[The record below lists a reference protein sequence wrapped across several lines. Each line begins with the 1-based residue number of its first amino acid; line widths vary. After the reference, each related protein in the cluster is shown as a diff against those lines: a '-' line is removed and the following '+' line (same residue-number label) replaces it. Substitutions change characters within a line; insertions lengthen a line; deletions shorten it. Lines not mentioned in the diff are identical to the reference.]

1 MVEMAFM
8 TKFFI
13 AFICLK
19 GLIESYL
26 DNRNKLHILRNR
38 NEVPAK
44 FAGQISL
51 EDHQKAADYSV
62 AKINTS
68 QFFNIIAYIIL
79 LVWTLGGGLDI
90 LNTQVKTLGLS
101 EIWTGVVFFFAFS
114 FVNSLISLP
123 ETLYKTFVIEEKFGF
138 NKTTAKLFIV
148 DMIKGFVLAAIIGTP
163 ILAGILW
170 IMNALGEYWWA
181 YAWAFL
187 SVIQLLLMWIY
198 PTFIAPLFNKFST
211 LEEGEVK
218 DKILELLKRTG
229 FESKGLFVMDA
240 SKRSGHGNAYFT
252 GFGKNKRIVFFDT
265 LINTLN
271 PSEVEAVLAHELG
284 HFKRKHVLKL
294 MVKAFVFSFIGLFI
308 LGQLMKAQWF
318 FEGHGVSSQETYMAL
333 VLFTMV
339 SGIYTFFVT
348 PISAWTSRKY
358 EFEADEFA
366 ATHSDA
372 QDLIN
377 ALVKMYKDNAS
388 TLTPDPAYSAF
399 YHSHPPALIRVNFL
413 EKFLKTT
420 E

>member
-1 MVEMAFM
+1 MVEMTYM

-26 DNRNKLHILRNR
+26 DNRNKMHILKNR
-38 NEVPAK
+38 KEVPAK
-44 FAGQISL
+44 FSDQITL

-62 AKINTS
+62 TKIKAA
-68 QFFNIIAYIIL
+68 QLFNLIGYGVL
-79 LVWTLGGGLDI
+79 LAWTLGGGLDY
-90 LNTQVKTLGLS
+90 LNTHVKTLGLS
-101 EIWTGVVFFFAFS
+101 QLWTGVVFFLTFS
-114 FVNSLISLP
+114 FINSIITMP

-138 NKTTAKLFIV
+138 NKTTAKTFIT
-148 DMIKGFVLAAIIGTP
+148 DMIKGLALGLIIGVP

-170 IMNALGEYWWA
+170 IMDALGEYWWA

-187 SVIQLLLMWIY
+187 SVVQLLLMWIY
-198 PTFIAPLFNKFST
+198 PTFIAPLFNKFSA
-211 LEEGEVK
+211 LEDGEVK

-229 FESKGLFVMDA
+229 FESNGLFVMDA

-265 LINTLN
+265 LINTLE

-294 MVKAFVFSFIGLFI
+294 MIKAFLFSFLGLFI
-308 LGQLMKAQWF
+308 LGQLMKADWF
-318 FEGHGVSSQETYMAL
+318 FNGHGVSSNETYMAL
-333 VLFTMV
+333 ILFTMV
-339 SGIYTFFVT
+339 SGIYTFFIT

-366 ATHSDA
+366 ANNSDA
-372 QDLIN
+372 ADLIS

-413 EKFLKTT
+413 EKFLKK
-420 E
+420 

>member
-1 MVEMAFM
+1 MVEMTYM

-26 DNRNKLHILRNR
+26 DNRNKMHILKNR
-38 NEVPAK
+38 KEVPAK
-44 FAGQISL
+44 FSDQITL

-62 AKINTS
+62 TKIKAA
-68 QFFNIIAYIIL
+68 QLFNLIGYGVL
-79 LVWTLGGGLDI
+79 LAWTLGGGLDY
-90 LNTQVKTLGLS
+90 LNTHVKTLGLS
-101 EIWTGVVFFFAFS
+101 QLWTGVVFFLAFS
-114 FVNSLISLP
+114 FINSIITMP

-138 NKTTAKLFIV
+138 NKTTAKTFIT
-148 DMIKGFVLAAIIGTP
+148 DMIKGLALGLIIGVP

-170 IMNALGEYWWA
+170 IMDALGEYWWA

-187 SVIQLLLMWIY
+187 SVVQLLLMWIY
-198 PTFIAPLFNKFST
+198 PTFIAPLFNKFSA
-211 LEEGEVK
+211 LEDGEVK

-229 FESKGLFVMDA
+229 FESNGLFVMDA

-265 LINTLN
+265 LINTLE

-294 MVKAFVFSFIGLFI
+294 MIKAFLFSFLGLFI
-308 LGQLMKAQWF
+308 LGQLMKADWF
-318 FEGHGVSSQETYMAL
+318 FNGHGVSSNETYMAL
-333 VLFTMV
+333 ILFTMV
-339 SGIYTFFVT
+339 SGIYTFFIT

-366 ATHSDA
+366 ANNSDA
-372 QDLIN
+372 ADLIS

-413 EKFLKTT
+413 EKFLKK
-420 E
+420 

>member
-1 MVEMAFM
+1 M
-8 TKFFI
+8 
-13 AFICLK
+13 
-19 GLIESYL
+19 
-26 DNRNKLHILRNR
+26 HILKNR
-38 NEVPAK
+38 KEVPAK

-62 AKINTS
+62 TKIKTS
-68 QFFNIIAYIIL
+68 QFFNLIAYAIL
-79 LVWTLGGGLDI
+79 LGWTLGGGLDY
-90 LNTQVKTLGLS
+90 LNTIVKGLGYS
-101 EIWTGVVFFFAFS
+101 ELWTGVLFFFAFS
-114 FVNSLISLP
+114 FVNSIISLP
-123 ETLYKTFVIEEKFGF
+123 ETLYKTFVIEERFGF
-138 NKTTAKLFIV
+138 NKTTFKLFVV
-148 DMIKGFVLAAIIGTP
+148 DMIKGMVLALIIGTP

-198 PTFIAPLFNKFST
+198 PTFIAPLFNKFT
-211 LEEGEVK
+211 PLEDGEVK

-229 FESKGLFVMDA
+229 FESNGLFVMDA

-308 LGQLMKAQWF
+308 LGQLMKADWF
-318 FEGHGVSSQETYMAL
+318 FTGHGVNTTETYMAL
-333 VLFTMV
+333 ILFTMV

-348 PISAWTSRKY
+348 PISSWTSRKY

-366 ATHSDA
+366 ATHSEA
-372 QDLIN
+372 SDLIN

-413 EKFLKTT
+413 EKFLDKK
-420 E
+420 

>member
-1 MVEMAFM
+1 MVEMSFM
-8 TKFFI
+8 TKFFL
-13 AFICLK
+13 AFLCLK

-38 NEVPAK
+38 KEVPAK
-44 FAGQISL
+44 FAEQISL
-51 EDHQKAADYSV
+51 EDHQKAADYSIT
-62 AKINTS
+62 KIKAS
-68 QFFNIIAYIIL
+68 QLFNIIGYAVL
-79 LVWTLGGGLDI
+79 LIWTLGGGLDY
-90 LNTQVKTLGLS
+90 LNTHVKALGYS
-101 EIWTGVVFFFAFS
+101 ELWSGVVFFFAFS
-114 FVNSLISLP
+114 LVNSIISLP

-138 NKTTAKLFIV
+138 NKTTAKIFIT
-148 DMIKGFVLAAIIGTP
+148 DMFKGMLLALIIGTP

-198 PTFIAPLFNKFST
+198 PTFIAPLFNKFSA
-211 LEEGEVK
+211 LEDGEVK

-229 FESKGLFVMDA
+229 FESKGLYVMDA

-294 MVKAFVFSFIGLFI
+294 MVKAFVFSFLGLFI

-318 FEGHGVSSQETYMAL
+318 FTGHGVNSNETYMAL

-339 SGIYTFFVT
+339 SGIYTFFIT

-366 ATHSDA
+366 ANHSDA
-372 QDLIN
+372 TDLIN

-413 EKFLKTT
+413 EKFVKTQK
-420 E
+420 

>member
-1 MVEMAFM
+1 MVEMPYM
-8 TKFFI
+8 TKFFL
-13 AFICLK
+13 AFVCLK

-26 DNRNKLHILRNR
+26 DNRNKLHILKNR
-38 NEVPAK
+38 KEVPAK
-44 FAGQISL
+44 FADQISL

-62 AKINTS
+62 TKIKAS
-68 QFFNIIAYIIL
+68 QFFNIIAYGVL
-79 LVWTLGGGLDI
+79 LIWTLGGGLDS
-90 LNTQVKTLGLS
+90 LNKVVKTLGYS
-101 EIWTGVVFFFAFS
+101 EIWTGVIFFFAFS
-114 FVNSLISLP
+114 FINSIISLP

-138 NKTTAKLFIV
+138 NKTTAKIFV
-148 DMIKGFVLAAIIGTP
+148 TDMIKGMVLALVIGTP

-198 PTFIAPLFNKFST
+198 PTFIAPLFNKFSP
-211 LEEGEVK
+211 LEDGEVK

-229 FESKGLFVMDA
+229 FESNGLFVMDA

-265 LINTLN
+265 LINTLD

-294 MVKAFVFSFIGLFI
+294 MIKAFVFSFLGLFI

-318 FEGHGVSSQETYMAL
+318 FNGHGVNSSETYMAL

-339 SGIYTFFVT
+339 SGIYTFFIT

-366 ATHSDA
+366 ANHSDA
-372 QDLIN
+372 SDLIN

-413 EKFLKTT
+413 EKFIKKS
-420 E
+420 

>member
-1 MVEMAFM
+1 MVEMTFM
-8 TKFFI
+8 TKFFL
-13 AFICLK
+13 AFLCLK

-26 DNRNKLHILRNR
+26 DNRNKMHILKNR
-38 NEVPAK
+38 KEVPAK
-44 FAGQISL
+44 FADQISL

-62 AKINTS
+62 TKIKAT
-68 QFFNIIAYIIL
+68 QLFNLIAYGVL
-79 LVWTLGGGLDI
+79 LLWTLGGGLDY
-90 LNTQVKTLGLS
+90 LNGIVKGLGYS
-101 EIWTGVVFFFAFS
+101 ELWTGVIFFFAFS
-114 FVNSLISLP
+114 FVNSIISLP
-123 ETLYKTFVIEEKFGF
+123 ETLYKTFVIEERFGF
-138 NKTTAKLFIV
+138 NKTTFKLFVV
-148 DMIKGFVLAAIIGTP
+148 DMLKGMILALVIGTP

-198 PTFIAPLFNKFST
+198 PTFIAPIFNKFT
-211 LEEGEVK
+211 PLEDGEVK

-229 FESKGLFVMDA
+229 FESNGLFVMDA

-294 MVKAFVFSFIGLFI
+294 MIKAFIFSFIGLFI
-308 LGQLMKAQWF
+308 LGQLMKAEWF
-318 FEGHGVSSQETYMAL
+318 FTGHGVNSNETYMAL
-333 VLFTMV
+333 ILFTMV

-348 PISAWTSRKY
+348 PISSWTSRKY

-366 ATHSDA
+366 ATHSEA
-372 QDLIN
+372 SDLIN

-413 EKFLKTT
+413 EKFLSKK
-420 E
+420 